1 MTVLKYC
8 GNRSFHDVQL
18 VAKSEAH
25 YIGFVFAESKR
36 KVEPKDVGRW
46 LASVELRDKQTVGV
60 FVHPTIA
67 SVASVLEHVPLSI
80 IQCHGME
87 SVQMVKQLKQ
97 TFQIPVWKVIHH
109 AHKAWIYMRVWEGI
123 ADGFVIDSGR
133 KGAWGG
139 TGVSFDWEH
148 VPYYIEE
155 AKRQHVPCLIAGG
168 ITPENV
174 EQLLAYEPF
183 GIDISSGIEENEHK
197 SEQKIKQIEQKVK
210 IC

>member
-8 GNRSFHDVQL
+8 GNRSLQDVQL
-18 VAKSEAH
+18 IAKSKAD

-36 KVEPKDVGRW
+36 KVEPKDVKRW
-46 LASVELRDKQTVGV
+46 LSVVQLETKQIVGV
-60 FVHPTIA
+60 FVHPTVC

-87 SVQMVKQLKQ
+87 TVQTVQQLKER
-97 TFQIPVWKVIHH
+97 FQLPVWKVIHH
-109 AHKAWIYMRVWEGI
+109 NLEAWTYMRAWKGV

-139 TGVSFDWEH
+139 TGISFDWCN
-148 VPYYIEE
+148 VPQYMEE
-155 AKRQHVPCLIAGG
+155 AYKQGVPCFIAGG
-168 ITPENV
+168 ITPDNV

-183 GIDISSGIEENEHK
+183 GIDISSGIEENDRK
-197 SEQKIKQIEQKVK
+197 SEKKINKIEQKVK
-210 IC
+210 

>member
-8 GNRSFHDVQL
+8 GNRSLQDVQR
-18 VAKSEAH
+18 VAKSQAD

-36 KVEPKDVGRW
+36 KVEPENVRRW
-46 LASVELRDKQTVGV
+46 LSGVELGKKKIVGV
-60 FVHPTIA
+60 FVHPTIV
-67 SVASVLEHVPLSI
+67 SVASVVEHVPLSI

-87 SVQMVKQLKQ
+87 TMQTVKQLKE
-97 TFQIPVWKVIHH
+97 TFQLPVWKVIHH
-109 AHKAWIYMRVWEGI
+109 APEAWTYMCAWKGI

-139 TGVSFDWEH
+139 TGISFDWSV
-148 VPYYIEE
+148 VPYYMEE
-155 AKRQHVPCLIAGG
+155 ATRQGVPCFIAGG
-168 ITPENV
+168 ITPNNV
-174 EQLLAYEPF
+174 EQLLVYKPF

>member
-8 GNRSFHDVQL
+8 GNRSLRDVQII
-18 VAKSEAH
+18 AKSKAD

-36 KVEPKDVGRW
+36 KVESKDVKQW
-46 LASVELRDKQTVGV
+46 LSVVQLETKQIVGV
-60 FVHPTIA
+60 FVHPTIR

-87 SVQMVKQLKQ
+87 TVQMVKEIKEAFQL
-97 TFQIPVWKVIHH
+97 PVWKVIHH
-109 AHKAWIYMRVWEGI
+109 TPKAWTYMRAWKGI

-139 TGVSFDWEH
+139 TGISFDWCS
-148 VPYYIEE
+148 VPHYMEE
-155 AKRQHVPCLIAGG
+155 AYNQGVPCFIAGG
-168 ITPENV
+168 ITPDNV

-183 GIDISSGIEENEHK
+183 GIDISSGIEENEQK
-197 SEQKIKQIEQKVK
+197 SEQKIKQMEQKVMK
-210 IC
+210 W

>member
-8 GNRSFHDVQL
+8 GNRSLQDVQL
-18 VAKSEAH
+18 IAKSKAD

-36 KVEPKDVGRW
+36 KVEPKNVKRW
-46 LASVELRDKQTVGV
+46 LSVVQLETKQIVGV
-60 FVHPTIA
+60 FVHPTIH

-87 SVQMVKQLKQ
+87 TVQTVREIKEAFQL
-97 TFQIPVWKVIHH
+97 PVWKVIHH
-109 AHKAWIYMRVWEGI
+109 IPEAWSYMRIWEGV

-139 TGVSFDWEH
+139 TGVSFDWTT
-148 VPYYIEE
+148 VPCYMEE
-155 AKRQHVPCLIAGG
+155 AKRQGVPCFIAGG
-168 ITPENV
+168 ITPDNV

-183 GIDISSGIEENEHK
+183 GIDISSGIEEDEQK
-197 SEQKIKQIEQKVK
+197 SEQKIKQIEQKVMK
-210 IC
+210 C

>member
-8 GNRSFHDVQL
+8 GNRSLQDVQL
-18 VAKSEAH
+18 ISKSKAD

-36 KVEPKDVGRW
+36 KVEPKDVKRW
-46 LASVELRDKQTVGV
+46 LSVVQLETKQIVGV
-60 FVHPTIA
+60 FVHPTVC

-87 SVQMVKQLKQ
+87 TVQTVQQLKER
-97 TFQIPVWKVIHH
+97 FQLPVWKVIHH
-109 AHKAWIYMRVWEGI
+109 NLEAWTYMRAWKGV

-139 TGVSFDWEH
+139 TGISFDWRN
-148 VPYYIEE
+148 VPHYMEE
-155 AKRQHVPCLIAGG
+155 AYNQGVPCFIAGG
-168 ITPENV
+168 ITPDNV

-183 GIDISSGIEENEHK
+183 GIDISSGIEENDRK
-197 SEQKIKQIEQKVK
+197 SEKK
-210 IC
+210 

>member
-8 GNRSFHDVQL
+8 GNRSLQDVQII
-18 VAKSEAH
+18 AKSKAD

-36 KVEPKDVGRW
+36 KVESKDVKRW
-46 LASVELRDKQTVGV
+46 LSVVQLETKQIVGV
-60 FVHPTIA
+60 FVHPTIR

-87 SVQMVKQLKQ
+87 TVQMVKEIKEAFQL
-97 TFQIPVWKVIHH
+97 PVWKVIHH
-109 AHKAWIYMRVWEGI
+109 TPKAWTYMRAWKGI

-139 TGVSFDWEH
+139 TGISFDWCN
-148 VPYYIEE
+148 VPHYMEE
-155 AKRQHVPCLIAGG
+155 AYNQGVPCFIAGG
-168 ITPENV
+168 ITPDNV

-183 GIDISSGIEENEHK
+183 GIDISSGIEENEQK
-197 SEQKIKQIEQKVK
+197 SEQKIKQMEQKVMK
-210 IC
+210 W

>member
-8 GNRSFHDVQL
+8 GNRSLQDVQL
-18 VAKSEAH
+18 IAKSKAD

-36 KVEPKDVGRW
+36 KVEPKDVKRW
-46 LASVELRDKQTVGV
+46 LSVVQLGAKQIVGV
-60 FVHPTIA
+60 FVHPTLC

-87 SVQMVKQLKQ
+87 TIQTVKQLKES
-97 TFQIPVWKVIHH
+97 FHIPVWKAIHH
-109 AHKAWIYMRVWEGI
+109 SPGAWTYMRAWKGI

-139 TGVSFDWEH
+139 TGISFDWCN
-148 VPYYIEE
+148 VPQYMEE
-155 AKRQHVPCLIAGG
+155 AYKQGVPCFIAGG
-168 ITPENV
+168 ITPDNV

-183 GIDISSGIEENEHK
+183 GIDISSGIEENDRK
-197 SEQKIKQIEQKVK
+197 SEQKIKTIEQKVK
-210 IC
+210 SC